1 MQILPSS
8 PLTQYIQAV
17 ELNGE
22 AVNATYIDMET
33 GRVQYWYAGEQ
44 VEGVGQIR
52 ILLQSKDKKASLDPA
67 MASELDKLLEQA
79 KQGMALMTP
88 DQRAEI
94 YSNLKSLLA
103 AVLEE

>member
-33 GRVQYWYAGEQ
+33 GRVQYWHAGEQ
-44 VEGVGQIR
+44 VEGAGQIR

>member
-22 AVNATYIDMET
+22 AINATYIDMET
-33 GRVQYWYAGEQ
+33 GRVQYWHAGEQ

-67 MASELDKLLEQA
+67 MASELDKLLEQV
-79 KQGMALMTP
+79 KQDLALADPADRETAYKGLKEYLG
-88 DQRAEI
+88 RA
-94 YSNLKSLLA
+94 
-103 AVLEE
+103 LED